1 MEYTHKTL
9 KKVLRAETS
18 TIHKERM
25 ALDMSN
31 RTSGYSG
38 SSYSKVRRRRKITK
52 TVLLC
57 LLVAF
62 IVFGIVA
69 LIMIFVTPPKPN
81 DNKGAS
87 SDTPVV
93 TDPIETEPHVEGFE
107 TLEVDLSQIHRGDL
121 ILVGAD
127 HEYKALDE
135 YDFLEIYYNRK
146 KYEGGAR
153 AYQLSGIELKL
164 ADFVL
169 AELNA
174 MNEAFYE
181 ESGLGGLLIKSAY
194 RTRQEQKELYD
205 ARVAKDGVAK
215 AEKYV
220 AKPGHSEHETGLAF
234 DMSVYV
240 DGENTYISDEPEYLP
255 IYSMAY
261 KYGFILRYPADKVNI
276 TGINYE
282 AWHFRY
288 VGLPHAYYMTENDL
302 CLEEYIDL
310 LRRKYSY
317 SDEHLK
323 VEAPDR
329 DGKVRNYEI
338 YFVPADTNKGKNQ
351 LIVPLGYEYEI
362 SGNNVDGFI
371 VTVDLDALKN

>member
-1 MEYTHKTL
+1 MPY
-9 KKVLRAETS
+9 
-18 TIHKERM
+18 
-25 ALDMSN
+25 
-31 RTSGYSG
+31 RTSSYSG
-38 SSYSKVRRRRKITK
+38 SSYSRARRRKKITK
-52 TVLLC
+52 TLLLC
-57 LLVAF
+57 FLAAF

-69 LIMIFVTPPKPN
+69 MIIIFTAPPKN
-81 DNKGAS
+81 TENKGTAP
-87 SDTPVV
+87 DTPAV

-107 TLEVDLSQIHRGDL
+107 TLEVDLSQLHRGEL
-121 ILVGAD
+121 ILVNGEQ
-127 HEYKALDE
+127 EYKNTDGYKLLDL
-135 YDFLEIYYNRK
+135 YNNRK
-146 KYEGGAR
+146 KYSGGAR

-169 AELNA
+169 SELNA

-181 ESGLGGLLIKSAY
+181 ERGLGGLLIRSAY

-205 ARVAKDGVAK
+205 ARVEKDGAVK

-234 DMSVYV
+234 DMSVFV

-261 KYGFILRYPADKVNI
+261 KYGFVLRYPADKVNI

-288 VGLPHAYYMTENDL
+288 VGLPHAYYMSEKDL
-302 CLEEYIDL
+302 CLEEYIEL
-310 LRRKYSY
+310 LREDYKY

-323 VEAPDR
+323 VSAPDR
-329 DGKVRNYEI
+329 DGHVRNYEI

-351 LIVPLGYEYEI
+351 VIVPLGYEYSI

-371 VTVDLDALKN
+371 ITVDIDAPKQ

>member
-1 MEYTHKTL
+1 MKPWKLFYDL
-9 KKVLRAETS
+9 SILDFFR
-18 TIHKERM
+18 KEGW
-25 ALDMSN
+25 DMPN
-31 RTSGYSG
+31 RTSNYSG
-38 SSYSKVRRRRKITK
+38 SSYSRVRRRRKITK

-62 IVFGIVA
+62 IAFGIVA
-69 LIMIFVTPPKPN
+69 MVMIFTTPPQPPAN
-81 DNKGAS
+81 NGQS
-87 SDTPVV
+87 TDTPVV

-107 TLEVDLSQIHRGDL
+107 VIEVDLSQLNRGDL
-121 ILVGAD
+121 VLVSGE
-127 HEYKALDE
+127 HEYKALDDYE
-135 YDFLEIYYNRK
+135 LLEIYYNRK
-146 KYEGGAR
+146 KYDGGAR
-153 AYQLSGIELKL
+153 AYQLSGIDLKL

-169 AELNA
+169 RELNA

-240 DGENTYISDEPEYLP
+240 DGENTYISDEPEYRP

-261 KYGFILRYPADKVNI
+261 KYGFILRYAAHKVAI

-282 AWHFRY
+282 SWHFRY
-288 VGLPHAYYMTENDL
+288 VGMPHAYYMTENDL

-310 LRRKYSY
+310 LRRQYKD
-317 SDEHLK
+317 SDVHLRID
-323 VEAPDR
+323 APDR
-329 DGKVRNYEI
+329 DGKVRNYEV
-338 YFVPADTNKGKNQ
+338 YFVPADTSKGKNEV
-351 LIVPLGYEYEI
+351 IVPVGYQYEI
-362 SGNNVDGFI
+362 SGNNVDGYI
-371 VTVDLDALKN
+371 VTVDLNSQKK

>member
-1 MEYTHKTL
+1 MP
-9 KKVLRAETS
+9 
-18 TIHKERM
+18 
-25 ALDMSN
+25 N
-31 RTSGYSG
+31 RTSSYSG
-38 SSYSKVRRRRKITK
+38 SSYSRARRRKKITK

-57 LLVAF
+57 FLAAF

-69 LIMIFVTPPKPN
+69 VIMIFTTPQKPN
-81 DNKGAS
+81 DNKTTDDMPAR
-87 SDTPVV
+87 

-107 TLEVDLSQIHRGDL
+107 TIEVDLSQLYRGDL
-121 ILVGAD
+121 ILVSGE
-127 HEYKALDE
+127 HEYKSLDE
-135 YDFLEIYYNRK
+135 YKLLELYYNRK
-146 KYEGGAR
+146 KYDGGAR
-153 AYQLSGIELKL
+153 AYQLSGIDLKL

-169 AELNA
+169 SELNA

-181 ESGLGGLLIKSAY
+181 ESGLGGLLIRSAY
-194 RTRQEQKELYD
+194 RTRQEQKALYD
-205 ARVAKDGVAK
+205 ARVERDGAAN

-240 DGENTYISDEPEYLP
+240 DGENTYISDEPEYRP
-255 IYSMAY
+255 IYSLAY
-261 KYGFILRYPADKVNI
+261 KYGFILRYPADKVSI

-302 CLEEYIDL
+302 CLEEYVDL
-310 LRRKYSY
+310 LRREYSY
-317 SDEHLK
+317 SDEPLR

-338 YFVPADTNKGKNQ
+338 YFVPADTDKGKNE
-351 LIVPLGYEYEI
+351 LIVPVGYEYEI

-371 VTVDLDALKN
+371 VTVDLDAPKK

>member
-1 MEYTHKTL
+1 MP
-9 KKVLRAETS
+9 
-18 TIHKERM
+18 
-25 ALDMSN
+25 N
-31 RTSGYSG
+31 RTSAYSG
-38 SSYSKVRRRRKITK
+38 SSYSRARRRKRIVK

-69 LIMIFVTPPKPN
+69 VVMIFTTPTKPA
-81 DNKGAS
+81 DNKNTSA
-87 SDTPVV
+87 DAPVV
-93 TDPIETEPHVEGFE
+93 TDPIETEAHVEGFDVI
-107 TLEVDLSQIHRGDL
+107 EVDLSQLHRGDL
-121 ILVGAD
+121 ILVSGE
-127 HEYKALDE
+127 HEYKATDE
-135 YDFLEIYYNRK
+135 YKLLEIYYNRK
-146 KYEGGAR
+146 KYDGGAR
-153 AYQLSGIELKL
+153 AYQLSGIDLKL

-169 AELNA
+169 TELNA

-181 ESGLGGLLIKSAY
+181 ESGLGGLLIRSAY
-194 RTRQEQKELYD
+194 RSRQEQKELYD
-205 ARVAKDGVAK
+205 ARVERDGVAN

-220 AKPGHSEHETGLAF
+220 ARPAHSEHETGLAF

-240 DGENTYISDEPEYLP
+240 DGENTYISDEPEYRP

-261 KYGFILRYPADKVNI
+261 KYGFILRYPADKVMI

-288 VGLPHAYYMTENDL
+288 VGLPHAYYMTEKDL

-310 LRRKYSY
+310 LRNEYSY

-323 VEAPDR
+323 VSAPDR

-338 YFVPADTNKGKNQ
+338 YFVPADTNNGKNQ
-351 LIVPLGYEYEI
+351 VIVPRGYEYSI
-362 SGNNVDGFI
+362 SGNNVDGYI
-371 VTVDLDALKN
+371 VTVDLDVPKK

>member
-1 MEYTHKTL
+1 MP
-9 KKVLRAETS
+9 
-18 TIHKERM
+18 
-25 ALDMSN
+25 N
-31 RTSGYSG
+31 RTSNYSG
-38 SSYSKVRRRRKITK
+38 SSYSRARRRKKITK

-69 LIMIFVTPPKPN
+69 MIMIFTTPPKL
-81 DNKGAS
+81 DDGKGTTQ
-87 SDTPVV
+87 TPVV
-93 TDPIETEPHVEGFE
+93 TDPLETEAHATDYEVI
-107 TLEVDLSQIHRGDL
+107 EVDLSQLHRGDL
-121 ILVGAD
+121 ILVSGEHKYKDAD
-127 HEYKALDE
+127 DYKL
-135 YDFLEIYYNRK
+135 LEIYYNRK
-146 KYEGGAR
+146 KYDGGAR
-153 AYQLSGIELKL
+153 AYQLSGIDLKL

-169 AELNA
+169 NELNA

-194 RTRQEQKELYD
+194 RTHQEQKELYD

-240 DGENTYISDEPEYLP
+240 DGENTYISDEPEYRP

-261 KYGFILRYPADKVNI
+261 KYGFVLRYPAHKTAI

-288 VGLPHAYYMTENDL
+288 VGMPHAYYMTEKDL

-310 LRRKYSY
+310 LRRTHRY

-323 VEAPDR
+323 VSAPDR

-338 YFVPADTNKGKNQ
+338 YFVPADTNKGKNEV
-351 LIVPLGYEYEI
+351 IVPRGYEYVI
-362 SGNNVDGFI
+362 SGNNVDGYI
-371 VTVDLDALKN
+371 VTVDLDAPKK